1 MDTTTAK
8 KIIKNIKKM
17 DIRRQSIHLLVKI
30 IGVPEF
36 LVYVNQAIVG
46 EIRRSKKKAINYS
59 SLSVDED
66 SSSLF

>member
-1 MDTTTAK
+1 
-8 KIIKNIKKM
+8 M

-46 EIRRSKKKAINYS
+46 EMRRSKKKAINYS